1 MCNTDLFG
9 HNQYCSYNGTPKTMP
24 EDGIKLLEE
33 RCGFMLESGQKEFC
47 CDAQQVNTIEKN
59 RALYNKLCTCIS
71 F

>member
-1 MCNTDLFG
+1 
-9 HNQYCSYNGTPKTMP
+9 MP